1 MTFHY
6 NNDINLNSIDYFKE
20 DRMKK
25 IIAIT
30 GSAGAGK
37 DSFADIVI
45 NNSKEKWIKLSFAS
59 HLKDV
64 AALLFGFDRAML
76 EGDTVEHRTLR
87 EQPDEFWSEKMGKDF
102 TPRQALQILGTDLLR
117 NQLHKNIWVDCLEKK
132 LANIDCNVLITDC
145 RFKNEI
151 NMLKNL
157 NATFVRMEFK
167 DKPEY
172 WAVALNANKYWGHH
186 RQDLEIFVPYVEMDK
201 KYWEEHKSEC
211 TNENNIENYK
221 MQHISEVDWI
231 GYDRPDYIFLHQNS
245 LEELKEEILNSEFW
259 KKF

>member
-1 MTFHY
+1 
-6 NNDINLNSIDYFKE
+6 
-20 DRMKK
+20 MKK

-45 NNSKEKWIKLSFAS
+45 NNSKEQWVKISFAS

-76 EGDTVEHRTLR
+76 EGDTVEHRAMR
-87 EQPDEFWSEKMGKDF
+87 EQPDEFWSKKMGKDF

-117 NQLHKNIWVDCLEKK
+117 NQLHQNIWVDCLEKK

-151 NMLKNL
+151 DMLKKL

-172 WAVALNANKYWGHH
+172 WAVALLNNMDYGM
-186 RQDLEIFVPYVEMDK
+186 PYVNFDDIYFYEYISKNIND
-201 KYWEEHKSEC
+201 S
-211 TNENNIENYK
+211 NIENYK
-221 MQHISEVDWI
+221 KQHISEVDWI
-231 GYDRPDYIFLHQNS
+231 GYDRPDYIFQHQNS
-245 LEELKEEILNSEFW
+245 LEELKEEILNSKFW
-259 KKF
+259 KKFNNENNS